1 MDKLLKP
8 IEKVGDF
15 AIFFINTILAFGEA
29 KKVFGEVFR
38 QIAIIGFD
46 SLLIVGGS
54 STFVGLVAA
63 LLVSFQVKDYVPA
76 NIIGMGIWKGTIIEL
91 APVLTALVIAGRVG
105 GGLASQLGTMR
116 VTEQIDALEVMG
128 INPYRFIVLPRVIAS
143 IISIPILTAVA
154 TFISI
159 SAALIFT
166 TYVYGMPYNELVAGM
181 RLSYS
186 DRDLLVGAVKSITF
200 GIIITF
206 ISCYEGFKSEGGA
219 IGVGLSAM
227 KAVVYSSVLILVA
240 DFIISY
246 YFYGG

>member
-15 AIFFINTILAFGEA
+15 AIFFINTILAFGEVN
-29 KKVFGEVFR
+29 KIFGEVVR

-128 INPYRFIVLPRVIAS
+128 INPYRFIVGWRPYRK
-143 IISIPILTAVA
+143 IS
-154 TFISI
+154 
-159 SAALIFT
+159 
-166 TYVYGMPYNELVAGM
+166 GDMWM
-181 RLSYS
+181 R
-186 DRDLLVGAVKSITF
+186 KSL
-200 GIIITF
+200 G
-206 ISCYEGFKSEGGA
+206 KR
-219 IGVGLSAM
+219 
-227 KAVVYSSVLILVA
+227 
-240 DFIISY
+240 
-246 YFYGG
+246 

>member
-1 MDKLLKP
+1 
-8 IEKVGDF
+8 
-15 AIFFINTILAFGEA
+15 
-29 KKVFGEVFR
+29 
-38 QIAIIGFD
+38 
-46 SLLIVGGS
+46 
-54 STFVGLVAA
+54 
-63 LLVSFQVKDYVPA
+63 
-76 NIIGMGIWKGTIIEL
+76 
-91 APVLTALVIAGRVG
+91 VIAGRVG

-143 IISIPILTAVA
+143 IISIPILTTIAA
-154 TFISI
+154 FISI

-166 TYVYGMPYNELVAGM
+166 TYVYGMPYNDLVAGM
-181 RLSYS
+181 RRSYE
-186 DRDLLVGAVKSITF
+186 DKDLLVGVVKSIVF

-227 KAVVYSSVLILVA
+227 RAVVYSSVLILVS

>member
-1 MDKLLKP
+1 MDRILKP
-8 IEKVGDF
+8 LEKVGDF
-15 AIFFINTILAFGEA
+15 SLFFINTLLAFGEVN
-29 KKVFGEVFR
+29 KVLRETVR

-63 LLVSFQVKDYVPA
+63 LLVSFQIKDFVPA

-143 IISIPILTAVA
+143 IISIPVLTAIA

-159 SAALIFT
+159 ASALTFA
-166 TYVYGMPYNELVAGM
+166 TYVYGMSYNDLVGGM
-181 RLSYS
+181 RASYN
-186 DRDLLVGAVKSITF
+186 DNDLLVGAVKSIVF

-206 ISCYEGFKSEGGA
+206 ISCYEGFNSEGGA

-227 KAVVYSSVLILVA
+227 RAVVYSSVLILIA
-240 DFIISY
+240 DFLISY
-246 YFYGG
+246 YFFGG